1 MWFKQLKESAKVV
14 RMGDV
19 TRVHV
24 ESLKAQLL
32 KQGRNKPQGVGLSK
46 TSINNAL
53 KTLGAIWNL
62 AIQMGMFVGENP
74 FEGVER
80 FKLPQMPNKE
90 YLTEEQIMSLLDAAQ
105 KHADEPYVKKVEARN
120 LHLAIA
126 LMALAG
132 LRKREACFA
141 KWDWID
147 WEKRTIRV
155 TNDATFTSKNKKN
168 RTISMNK
175 TLIEILEPHKKDAG
189 YILENIRATESKTQ
203 YRVDFDKGFI
213 RVCEIAEIKATPHAL
228 RHSFASRHAV
238 AGTSLHVIAGWLGH
252 STTWITERYTHFQTN
267 FNDAADNI

>member
-1 MWFKQLKESAKVV
+1 
-14 RMGDV
+14 
-19 TRVHV
+19 
-24 ESLKAQLL
+24 
-32 KQGRNKPQGVGLSK
+32 
-46 TSINNAL
+46 
-53 KTLGAIWNL
+53 
-62 AIQMGMFVGENP
+62 MFTGENP
-74 FEGVER
+74 FEGVEK

-90 YLTEEQIMSLLDAAQ
+90 YLTEDQITSLLDAAQ
-105 KHADEPYVKKVEARN
+105 KHAKERNVKVMEGQN
-120 LHLAIA
+120 LYLAIA

-147 WEKRTIRV
+147 WEKRTIQV
-155 TNDATFTSKNKKN
+155 TNDATFVTKNKKP

-175 TLIEILEPHKKDAG
+175 KLVEILAPHKKDAG
-189 YILENIRATESKTQ
+189 YILENVRTNKGKSR
-203 YRVDFDKGFI
+203 YRVDFDRGF
-213 RVCEIAEIKATPHAL
+213 RRACEIAEIKATPHAL